1 MTDAMTDNSAGRY
14 LTGAREE
21 LRQVRE
27 WLLQPSA
34 ETIAACPPALE
45 HAVACIRELSAQ
57 PDYDLTQPLRALSEE
72 ITSTQALLQAAGALY
87 FGRLRRV
94 SVPG

>member
-1 MTDAMTDNSAGRY
+1 MTDNSATGH
-14 LTGAREE
+14 LTDAREE

-34 ETIAACPPALE
+34 ETITACPPALE
-45 HAVACIRELSAQ
+45 HAVACIRELSGQ
-57 PDYDLTQPLRALSEE
+57 PDANLTQPLRALSDE
-72 ITSTQALLQAAGALY
+72 IASTQALLQAAGALY

>member
-1 MTDAMTDNSAGRY
+1 MTDLMTDNHTNRC
-14 LTGAREE
+14 LTDAREE

-45 HAVACIRELSAQ
+45 QAVACMRELSGRL
-57 PDYDLTQPLRALSEE
+57 DVNLNQPLGALAAE
-72 ITSTQALLQAAGALY
+72 IASTQALLQAAGALY
-87 FGRLRRV
+87 FGRLRRI